1 MRRAVLVGAICLAAT
16 ACGSKAKQAPSS
28 QDVATVAQSVSDI
41 AYQCQS
47 VAAGYVAGVDGAS
60 IRADVNALLRVW
72 GTARPDAKFTV
83 GALHTT
89 LRKEVELA
97 QANLQGGACATA
109 QAQRLAQVVDKG

>member
-1 MRRAVLVGAICLAAT
+1 VLVGVCCLAAT
-16 ACGSKAKQAPSS
+16 ACGSKAKPAPSR

-47 VAAGYVAGVDGAS
+47 VAAGYVAGVDSAS
-60 IRADVNALLRVW
+60 IKTDVNALLRVW
-72 GTARPDAKFTV
+72 GRARPDANFDV

-109 QAQRLAQVVDKG
+109 QAQRLARVVDKG